1 MTKLDAYWPEILDV
15 VRQKVPQ
22 QTFNTWFLPLYP
34 ENSENGDYRVGCPN
48 HFFMDWFSEHH
59 LSALNEA
66 GSVYFGE
73 NILFSLKVE
82 EKSEKSDF
90 LDKLEESAT
99 SVSSPESI
107 PETKPVRPL
116 NPGFAT
122 VATPTAR
129 VLPTPSPVTANN
141 LNPDYNF
148 QNFVVGSG
156 TDLAFAA
163 ATAIANNPGSHFNPL
178 FVHGGTGLGKTHLM
192 QAIGNHVEENG
203 FARKVLYVTSEQ
215 FTTDFIKS
223 IQTRRSESFS
233 RIYRNADVLL
243 LDDVQ
248 FFMAKDKTQEEF
260 FHTFNS
266 LHQAGKQLVFSS
278 DRSPNDLESFDE
290 RLISRLQWGLVAEL
304 RLPEYE
310 TRLAI
315 LKNFA
320 SDEKIELP
328 DDIAHFLA
336 IHVTDN
342 VRSLQSALI
351 HMLAQSS
358 LIGRRITMELA
369 RDAIKNLGKQVFR
382 EMTVEQI
389 QDVVARTLGIPAD
402 LLRSKTRK
410 REVVFAR
417 QVAMHLAIEF
427 TRLTLKAIGL
437 HFGGRDHAT
446 VIHARDNIEQVIKR
460 DHKKAELLAD
470 LRHKLELASL

>member
-1 MTKLDAYWPEILDV
+1 MIDPASQFGEDHETIWRLITDKLQEEIP
-15 VRQKVPQ
+15 RQSYL
-22 QTFNTWFLPLYP
+22 TWFKPLEPLSFTDRVLILKIPSRFYYDWIESHYSDHLKRAISATLGQEIEIVYDIDSSKP
-34 ENSENGDYRVGCPN
+34 SPSVSRALKVQETTRSPSFRGMAENSR
-48 HFFMDWFSEHH
+48 
-59 LSALNEA
+59 
-66 GSVYFGE
+66 
-73 NILFSLKVE
+73 
-82 EKSEKSDF
+82 
-90 LDKLEESAT
+90 
-99 SVSSPESI
+99 
-107 PETKPVRPL
+107 L
-116 NPGFAT
+116 NPRYRFDSFIEGDCNRFA
-122 VATPTAR
+122 R
-129 VLPTPSPVTANN
+129 
-141 LNPDYNF
+141 
-148 QNFVVGSG
+148 
-156 TDLAFAA
+156 AA
-163 ATAIANNPGSHFNPL
+163 AMSLADAPGRTPFNPL
-178 FVHGGTGLGKTHLM
+178 LIYGGSGLGKTHLM

-389 QDVVARTLGIPAD
+389 QDVVARTLGVPAD

-446 VIHARDNIEQVIKR
+446 VIHARDNIEQIIKR